1 MSIDKTVSLKR
12 FEHIGIFFLFLLI
25 FNGNSNLFCQEN
37 TSKDSTDTRF
47 PVRKTIVEKPED
59 LTTSTPVDLQT
70 PSNIQTKV
78 EFDPK
83 TNRYVFRNIIGNAII
98 DEPFSMT
105 PDEYTRYRVRMATQ
119 NYFKEKNAF
128 NHQTKQK
135 ENEPLS
141 FSSLRKSN
149 NILGEIFGPGGVQF
163 NAHGSIDL
171 TTGIKRTVTDNP
183 VLPEHSRKRTML
195 DFDQNIQ
202 LNADVKVGDKIK
214 FGVNYDT
221 EAMFDF
227 DAKRIKLAYDGK
239 EDEIIKHIEAGNVSM
254 TTSNSLINGGAAL
267 FGIKAD
273 LQFGKLHVNTVFSQQ
288 NSEAQTINSQRGV
301 QTIPFE
307 FGADRYDENKHFF
320 LGHFFR
326 DQFDKAM
333 SKAPYI
339 QSAVSI
345 TRIEVWITNKRGNYD
360 QARNIVAFADMA
372 EQNTIHNPLWT
383 TQGSLDIPSNDA
395 NTLYGQMTSSY
406 VGARDISMAA
416 NVLPGQMMI
425 GRDYEKIEN
434 ARLLSESE
442 YTLQPQLG
450 YISLRTTLQ
459 SDEVLAVAYEYTYN
473 GKVYQVGEFSNDI
486 GRETSAGTSATNGAL
501 FLKLLKPTSFSPQS
515 YTWPLMMKNIYSID
529 DGAKNIQA
537 DRFRLNILYQSDT
550 TGVYLSY
557 IPDGNINNKLLLQVM
572 NLDRLNS
579 KSDPYP
585 DGQFDYL
592 EDYTVSSENGQIIF
606 PVVEP
611 FGSHLRQTIG
621 DDAIAKKYVYQ
632 ELYDSTLTVARQI
645 AEKNKF
651 RMSGEYRGTSG
662 TGISLNAMNV
672 QPGTVKVIAAGNT
685 LTEGVD
691 YTVDYVSGTV
701 NILNQSI
708 VDAGT
713 PVSVS
718 VENQSMFSMQRKT
731 LIGANLLYDFSK
743 NFALGATIMHLSEKP
758 LTMKTNFGEEAVNN
772 TLWGLNASLRK
783 ESYAITNL
791 LDKLPFVEA
800 VAPSQ
805 ITANAEFAQILPG
818 HYANPYT
825 GSYSYLDDFET
836 STSNID
842 LHSPY
847 AWTLASTPFNNTSS
861 GLFSEA
867 GLSNN
872 IDYGK
877 NRAQLAWFYIDGI
890 FTRKNS
896 SLTPAY
902 LKNDLDQLSNHLVRE
917 VYEREIYPNRETAYG
932 DPPTIPVLNISF
944 YPNERGPYNLDTHI
958 DANGYLLNPQ
968 KRWGGIMRK
977 LDVRDF
983 ESANIG
989 YIQFWLMDPFIN
1001 DTLKTSKGGDL
1012 YFNLGEISEDVLKD
1026 GKKFY
1031 ENGLPLTDDETAVDE
1046 TVWGKVPKKQSTVY
1060 AFDNSQGTD
1069 SRKIQ
1074 DVGLNGLSS
1083 EEEKLF
1089 PTYSDYLQQI
1099 QSKVSTATLEAMKT
1113 DPMSPLNT
1121 PSGDKF
1127 MPYRGT
1133 EQDEKKLSI
1142 LNRYKYYNGTEGNSL
1157 APEGDQNY
1165 ATASRTTPDV
1175 EDIDGD
1181 NTMNENES
1189 YYQYKV
1195 RLRPQDMQV
1204 GSNYIVDKRE
1214 TTVRLRNG
1222 QDGTVTWYQFKI
1234 PISDYQTKVG
1244 SIQGF
1249 KTIRFM
1255 RMFLTGFDE
1264 PTFLRFATLDLVR
1277 SEWRNYTQNLITGG
1291 SETGTG
1297 QIEISTVN
1305 IEENGDRTPVNY
1317 VLPPGVTRILDPS
1330 QPQLRQEN
1338 EQSVSLKIKDLE
1350 QDDSRSIYKNTIL
1363 DLRRYKRLQMFVHGE
1378 KLADASN
1385 DLFDGDFTVFLR
1397 IGSDYRQNYYEY
1409 EIPLHITPPG
1419 KYSSNKLSDQKA
1431 VWISENMF
1439 DFPLEALTNLKLKR
1453 NFEKGENSNVT
1464 YLTPYS
1470 ESDPDKTDNTITI
1483 MGNPSLAEVKVM
1495 MIGIRNKS
1503 NSTKSGEVWID
1514 ELRLS
1519 EFDEKGGWA
1528 AQGNLNIA
1536 LSDIGTVNV
1545 SGRKETSGFG
1555 ALDQSLLERRNDDYS
1570 EWNIALNLDLGRFLP
1585 KEAKLIAP
1593 FYYSYSNQT
1602 TTPQY
1607 DPLNRDITMEKSL
1620 NNLHTNQQKDSLKNI
1635 SIDKTTNKSIS
1646 LTNVRIDIKSKT
1658 PMPYDPAN
1666 FSFGYSQNISTLQN
1680 PETEYSSV
1688 QDTKLQANYSYNST
1702 FKPWEPFEGIK
1713 SNSGW
1718 LKLVKYLNL
1727 NYIPNSIQAGSTIS
1741 RNYQETQLRDLNAYL
1756 AGNTQTQKEYLSF
1769 SQNFFWN
1776 RDFSILWNLTKNLSF
1791 NFRSGT
1797 IAEIEE
1803 PYLQVNKKIN
1813 RADYEIWKDS
1823 VVHSIQSLGTPYNYK
1838 QTANITYTIPFA
1850 QIPLLDWVNT
1860 SAVYDS
1866 HYQWERGAQVEGEEL
1881 GNILQNDLSFTL
1893 NSRFNMVSLYS
1904 KIPFL
1909 KKTNQRFEA
1918 KPSTQQNRPI
1928 QSPQSAQVRHFER
1941 TIQLNRDSG
1950 VIVPHQ
1956 LMTKKLKVIARKDG
1970 KSFPITY
1977 KNIDDQ
1983 KIWITNKDTAL
1994 ITVQITTIPE
2004 VERTG
2009 TFYDMAQYA
2018 ARGLMMIRNINLNVA
2033 YKTRSDIFGFKPMIG
2048 DAFGQ
2053 KSENDGFVPGL
2064 PFAFGFE
2071 SGTLF
2076 IDKAKQNNWLVMDE
2090 NNIQPAIYNETKNLR
2105 AEADIEP
2112 FRGLKITL
2120 EALYEDNRRTEIRY
2134 IYNDVP
2140 NVYGGTFAISTISLA
2155 SAFENFSKKDNYHS
2169 KSFDRFLAN
2178 RDVIASRIREN
2189 YQNSVYPG
2197 TGFLS
2202 GNGLSGQPFDPANG
2216 DVNQNSADVLIPA
2229 FLAAYTGKKA
2239 SGIAPTAFPDLRSIL
2254 PNWSITYNA
2263 INAFPRLRENFKS
2276 LTLYHKYASQY
2287 RIGNYTSFLNWVSTS
2302 EAGDLGYIRD
2312 AVSGAPRP
2320 SSSYDI
2326 STVSLVESFNPLLEI
2341 RSVFYNNMSL
2351 NIRYNRTR
2359 TLNLNIPSYQIVETG
2374 DNDVVL
2380 GFGYRI
2386 PDFNRLLG
2394 IGLSTQK
2401 NDNRRRSTSQN
2412 VQNNQSM
2419 IEIDNSRSS
2428 FNNDLNIRFDLSNK
2442 ITRALIRTIEDGL
2455 TQATGG
2461 LRTVTLQFSAD
2472 YSLSRS
2478 LTLKAFFDKTILS
2491 PLVSATSYPTSTTS
2505 TGISLKFNLN
2515 Q

>member
-1 MSIDKTVSLKR
+1 MK
-12 FEHIGIFFLFLLI
+12 
-25 FNGNSNLFCQEN
+25 
-37 TSKDSTDTRF
+37 
-47 PVRKTIVEKPED
+47 KTIVEKPED
-59 LTTSTPVDLQT
+59 LTKSTAVDLQT
-70 PSNIQTKV
+70 PSNIQTNV

-83 TNRYVFRNIIGNAII
+83 TNRYVFRNIIGNTVI

-163 NAHGSIDL
+163 NARGSIDL

-202 LNADVKVGDKIK
+202 LNADVKVGDKIN
-214 FGVNYDT
+214 FGINYDT

-239 EDEIIKHIEAGNVSM
+239 EDEILKHIEAGNVSM

-288 NSEAQTINSQRGV
+288 NSEAKTVSSQGGV
-301 QTIPFE
+301 QTTPFE
-307 FGADRYDENKHFF
+307 FGADQYDENRHFF
-320 LGHFFR
+320 LGYFFR
-326 DQFDKAM
+326 NQFDKAM

-345 TRIEVWITNKRGNYD
+345 TRIEVWITNKKGNYD
-360 QARNIVAFADMA
+360 QARNIVAFADLA
-372 EQNTIHNPLWT
+372 EHSTIHNPLWMA
-383 TQGSLDIPSNDA
+383 QGSIDIPSNDA
-395 NTLYGQMTSSY
+395 NTLYGQMISSY
-406 VGARDISMAA
+406 MGARDISMVA
-416 NVLPGQMMI
+416 NVLPAQMMI

-434 ARLLSESE
+434 ARLLTASE

-450 YISLRTTLQ
+450 YISLRTALQ

-473 GKVYQVGEFSNDI
+473 GKVYQVGEFSNNV
-486 GRETSAGTSATNGAL
+486 GRETNGGTSATNGAL
-501 FLKLLKPTSFSPQS
+501 FLKLLKPISFSPQS
-515 YTWPLMMKNIYSID
+515 YTWPLMMKNIYTID
-529 DGAKNIQA
+529 YGAKNILA
-537 DRFRLNILYQSDT
+537 DRFRMNILYQSDT
-550 TGVYLSY
+550 TGVYLNY
-557 IPDGNINNKLLLQVM
+557 IPDGNIKNKLLLQVM

-579 KSDPYP
+579 KGNPYP

-592 EDYTVSSENGQIIF
+592 EGYTVSSANGQIIF

-611 FGSHLRQTIG
+611 FGSHFRQMIG

-662 TGISLNAMNV
+662 SGISLNAMNV

-691 YTVDYVSGTV
+691 YTVDYVSGSV
-701 NILNQSI
+701 NILNQAI
-708 VDAGT
+708 LDAGT
-713 PVSVS
+713 PLSVS

-731 LIGANLLYDFSK
+731 LIGTNLLYDFSK
-743 NFALGATIMHLSEKP
+743 NFSLGATIMHLSEKP

-783 ESYAITNL
+783 ESYVITNL

-818 HYANPYT
+818 HYTNPYT

-847 AWTLASTPFNNTSS
+847 AWTLASTPFNNTST
-861 GLFSEA
+861 GLFPEA
-867 GLSNN
+867 SLSNN

-896 SLTPAY
+896 SLTPPH
-902 LKNDLDQLSNHLVRE
+902 LKKDLDQLSNHLVRE

-932 DPPTIPVLNISF
+932 DPPTIPVLNVSF
-944 YPNERGPYNLDTHI
+944 YPNERGPYNLDTNI
-958 DANGYLLNPQ
+958 DANGYLLNPY

-989 YIQFWLMDPFIN
+989 YIEFWLMDPFVN

-1031 ENGLPLTDDETAVDE
+1031 ENGLPLTNDETAVEE

-1060 AFDNSQGTD
+1060 AFDNSQGSD
-1069 SRKIQ
+1069 LRKIQ

-1099 QSKVSTATLEAMKT
+1099 QSKVSSSALEAMKA

-1127 MPYRGT
+1127 MPYRCT
-1133 EQDEKKLSI
+1133 EQDEKKSSI

-1157 APEGDQNY
+1157 APYEGQNY

-1222 QDGTVTWYQFKI
+1222 QDGKVTWYQFKI

-1264 PTFLRFATLDLVR
+1264 PTFLRIATLDLVR
-1277 SEWRNYTQNLITGG
+1277 SEWRNYTQNLLTGG
-1291 SETGTG
+1291 SETGMG
-1297 QIEISTVN
+1297 QLEISTVN

-1338 EQSVSLKIKDLE
+1338 EQSISLKIKYLE
-1350 QDDSRSIYKNTIL
+1350 PNDSRSVYKNTIL

-1378 KLADASN
+1378 KMADASE

-1419 KYSSNKLSDQKA
+1419 KYNSRNLSDQKA
-1431 VWISENMF
+1431 VWIPDNMF

-1470 ESDPDKTDNTITI
+1470 ESDPDKTENTITI

-1495 MIGIRNKS
+1495 MIGVRNKS
-1503 NSTKSGEVWID
+1503 NSTKSGEIWID

-1528 AQGNLNIA
+1528 AQGNMNIA

-1545 SGRKETSGFG
+1545 QGRKETSGFG
-1555 ALDQSLLERRNDDYS
+1555 ALDQSLLERRNNDYS

-1585 KEAKLIAP
+1585 KEVKLIAP

-1602 TTPQY
+1602 SIPQY
-1607 DPLNRDITMEKSL
+1607 DPFNQDITMKKSI
-1620 NNLHTNQQKDSLKNI
+1620 NSLHTNQQKDSLKTI

-1646 LTNVRIDIKSKT
+1646 ISNVRIDIKSKT

-1666 FSFGYSQNISTLQN
+1666 FSFGYSQNISTLRN
-1680 PETEYSSV
+1680 PETEYFSA
-1688 QDTKLQANYSYNST
+1688 QDTKLQANYFYNSVV
-1702 FKPWEPFEGIK
+1702 KSWEPFDDIK
-1713 SNSGW
+1713 SNLGW
-1718 LKLVKYLNL
+1718 LKLIKSLNF
-1727 NYIPNSIQAGSTIS
+1727 NYIPNSIQASSTLS
-1741 RNYQETQLRDLNAYL
+1741 RNYQETQLRDVNAYL

-1776 RDFSILWNLTKNLSF
+1776 RDFSILWNLTKNLGF

-1813 RADYEIWKDS
+1813 RPDYEIWKDS
-1823 VVHSIQSLGTPYNYK
+1823 VMQSIRSLGKPYNYQ
-1838 QTANITYTIPFA
+1838 QTANVTYTIPFS
-1850 QIPLLDWVNT
+1850 QIPILDWINT

-1866 HYQWERGAQVEGEEL
+1866 HYQWERGTQVEGEQL
-1881 GNILQNDLSFTL
+1881 GNILQNDLSLTL
-1893 NSRFNMVSLYS
+1893 NSRFNMVSLYG

-1918 KPSTQQNRPI
+1918 RPAIRQNQPD
-1928 QSPQSAQVRHFER
+1928 QSQKKSEQKYYEK
-1941 TIQLNRDSG
+1941 TIVLNQDSG
-1950 VIVPHQ
+1950 VIITHD
-1956 LMTKKLKVIARKDG
+1956 LMTKKLNISAQKDG
-1970 KSFPITY
+1970 KSFPLSYKYIDNSRIRITS
-1977 KNIDDQ
+1977 
-1983 KIWITNKDTAL
+1983 KDTAE
-1994 ITVQITTIPE
+1994 IMIKIVSKPE
-2004 VERTG
+2004 VEPSRTL
-2009 TFYDMAQYA
+2009 YDIAQYA
-2018 ARGLMMIRNINLNVA
+2018 ARGLMMIRNINLNLA
-2033 YKTRSDIFGFKPMIG
+2033 YKTRTDIYGFKPMIG

-2053 KSENDGFVPGL
+2053 KPENDEFVPGL

-2071 SGTLF
+2071 GGTQF
-2076 IDKAKQNNWLVMDE
+2076 IDKAKQKNWLVTDE
-2090 NNIQPAIYNETKNLR
+2090 NNIQPALYNETKNFR
-2105 AEADIEP
+2105 TEADIEP

-2134 IYNDVP
+2134 MYNDMP
-2140 NVYGGTFAISTISLA
+2140 NIHGGTFAISTISLA
-2155 SAFENFSKKDNYHS
+2155 SAFEKFSAKDNYHS

-2178 RDVIASRIREN
+2178 RDVIASRIREK
-2189 YQNSVYPG
+2189 YQSSTYPG

-2202 GNGLSGQPFDPANG
+2202 GNGLAGQPFDPVNG

-2229 FLAAYTGKKA
+2229 FLAAYTGKKT
-2239 SGIAPTAFPDLRSIL
+2239 SGIALTAFPDLRSTL

-2263 INAFPRLRENFKS
+2263 INGFPMLRENFKS
-2276 LTLYHKYASQY
+2276 LTLYHKYSSQY
-2287 RIGNYTSFLNWVSTS
+2287 RVGNYSSFINWVATP
-2302 EAGDLGYIRD
+2302 EDDDLGYIRD
-2312 AVSGAPRP
+2312 AVSGAPLP
-2320 SSSYDI
+2320 SSPYDI
-2326 STVSLVESFNPLLEI
+2326 SHASLIESFNPLLEI

-2351 NIRYNRTR
+2351 SIRYNRTR

-2394 IGLSTQK
+2394 IKLNTQK
-2401 NDNRRRSTSQN
+2401 NDDRRRRSSLN
-2412 VQNNQSM
+2412 AKDDPSK
-2419 IEIDNSRSS
+2419 IEADNLRSS